1 MKFFNCTTRFILR
14 FALSCIA
21 FVASTITHAQSANS
35 IATPTLKPTQF
46 QIDAAL
52 PEYRL
57 ATNASG
63 KIVSIGSSALTQ
75 MLNRWSDDFKRIH
88 PAIEFEVI
96 GGGSGSAPPAL
107 LEGKAD
113 LAPMSR
119 PMNANEIAAF
129 RAKFGYEPTQIT
141 VGIDAL
147 AVFVSKNN
155 PLKKI
160 SLRDLDA
167 LYSLSRK
174 RGGAPIATWGQLGL
188 DGEWATQPIR
198 VFGPNSGQGMY
209 ALFRADVLQGGEYRY
224 DMRSEP
230 VASAIVQG
238 VAADDLAIGFASHV
252 FTSARAR
259 AVAVSETPDGNA
271 VLPTQAAAASGEYPL
286 ARKLYI
292 YINRKPSTTLPTA
305 LAEFI
310 KYVCGKQGQSVSV
323 ELGHFPL
330 NAILAERECSAAAK

>member
-1 MKFFNCTTRFILR
+1 MRFFSVMAAHCFLVG
-14 FALSCIA
+14 FAFSIS
-21 FVASTITHAQSANS
+21 VSVHAQEEKSVIVSTMKVA
-35 IATPTLKPTQF
+35 QF
-46 QIDAAL
+46 QLDAAL
-52 PEYRL
+52 PEYRR
-57 ATNASG
+57 AQNAEG
-63 KIVSIGSSALTQ
+63 KLTSIGSSALTQ

-88 PAIEFEVI
+88 PALEFEVI
-96 GGGSGSAPPAL
+96 GGGSGTAPPAL

-119 PMNANEIAAF
+119 PMNDGERAAF

-147 AVFVSKNN
+147 AVLVNKNN
-155 PLKKI
+155 PIKQI

-174 RGGAPIATWGQLGL
+174 RGGGEIATWGQLGL
-188 DGEWATQPIR
+188 KDAWSAQPIR
-198 VFGPNSGQGMY
+198 VFGPNNAQGMY

-230 VASAIVQG
+230 VASAISQG

-252 FTSARAR
+252 FASARAR
-259 AVAVSETPDGNA
+259 PIAVSETPDGAA
-271 VLPTQAAAASGEYPL
+271 VLPTQATAASGEYPL

-292 YINRKPSTTLPTA
+292 YLNRKPGVALSAA

-310 KYVCGKQGQSVSV
+310 KFVCSKQGQGVAI

-330 NAILAERECSAAAK
+330 SSKLAESECLTATK